1 MMIFFSS
8 FLLSVCEFYSV
19 DSAMY
24 MPNAV
29 KGRFSFRNCN
39 NTPVPLIFDHVDIQ
53 PDPVQMDL
61 GYVNLNMSA
70 TLTKMIGYWN
80 KVDASLSVRLKTS
93 NGETELCY
101 IIGGQCYVSDLCYFI
116 KTTLNIPTCTIEPF
130 QGNFLNRARQFEH
143 LPFIVKGQFTIK
155 ANVRELGEPVAC
167 LEWTMCLNDC
177 SLL

>member
-61 GYVNLNMSA
+61 GY
-70 TLTKMIGYWN
+70 
-80 KVDASLSVRLKTS
+80 ASLSVRLKTS

-167 LEWTMCLNDC
+167 LEWTMCLK
-177 SLL
+177 

>member
-61 GYVNLNMSA
+61 GY
-70 TLTKMIGYWN
+70 
-80 KVDASLSVRLKTS
+80 ASLSVRLKTS

-116 KTTLNIPTCTIEPF
+116 KTTLNIPTCTIEPPNAVKGGLSF
-130 QGNFLNRARQFEH
+130 RNCNSTPVPLTFEH
-143 LPFIVKGQFTIK
+143 VDIQPDPVQMD
-155 ANVRELGEPVAC
+155 LGYINLSMNATLTKMIGNSSKVDFQVIAVYFEQ
-167 LEWTMCLNDC
+167 T
-177 SLL
+177 